1 MSAYP
6 NFAYIA
12 GLIGDP
18 TRAAILNSLLDGRA
32 LPASELAYM
41 ARVSPQTASAHLAK
55 LVEGGLLGVET
66 QGRHRYYRLASAQV
80 AQVLETLSTMAPPVQ
95 VRSLRQSD
103 QLKEVRHAR
112 TCYDH
117 LAGHLG
123 VEVTKQLLERKLI
136 AQTKDGYE
144 VTTAGEGW
152 FQRFGINLEAIR
164 QKRRALARPCLDWS
178 ERRYHLAGT
187 LGTAFTKRLFEL
199 ELITRATTSRA
210 VYVTEKGKEAFREY
224 LGIEL

>member
-1 MSAYP
+1 MSTYP

-66 QGRHRYYRLASAQV
+66 QGRHRYYRLASVQV
-80 AQVLETLSTMAPPVQ
+80 AQVLEALSTMAPPVQ

-123 VEVTKQLLERKLI
+123 VEVTRQLLERKLI
-136 AQTKDGYE
+136 AQTDDGYE

-152 FQRFGINLEAIR
+152 FQRFGIDLDAIR

-199 ELITRATTSRA
+199 ELITRAATSRA

>member
-1 MSAYP
+1 MSTYP

-136 AQTKDGYE
+136 AQTDDGYE
-144 VTTAGEGW
+144 VTTTGEGW
-152 FQRFGINLEAIR
+152 FQRFGIDLDAIR

-199 ELITRATTSRA
+199 ELITRAATSRA

>member
-1 MSAYP
+1 MSTYP

-80 AQVLETLSTMAPPVQ
+80 AHVLEMLSTMSPPVQ

-117 LAGHLG
+117 LAGQLG
-123 VEVTKQLLERKLI
+123 VEVTKRLLERNILKE
-136 AQTKDGYE
+136 ADGEYQ
-144 VTTAGEGW
+144 VTAEGEAW
-152 FQRFGINLEAIR
+152 FQRFGIDVEAAR

-187 LGTAFTKRLFEL
+187 LGTVFTKRLFEL
-199 ELITRATTSRA
+199 DLITRASATRA
-210 VYVTEKGKEAFREY
+210 VHVTEKGKEAFREY